1 MRLENETPAT
11 TIERTIEN
19 ILTNNGIKTSD
30 IQFRDDNRYLR
41 IGYWKPLDESIL
53 NQLGDLVICEQS
65 HYDDD
70 CGMLFHYDVRQGA

>member
-1 MRLENETPAT
+1 MRLENESPAT

-19 ILTNNGIKTSD
+19 ILTNNGIKVSD

-41 IGYWKPLDESIL
+41 IGYWKQLDEAVL
-53 NQLGDLVICEQS
+53 DQLGDLVIREQS

-70 CGMLFHYDVRQGA
+70 CGMLFHYDVRQ

>member
-1 MRLENETPAT
+1 MRLENESPAT

-19 ILTNNGIKTSD
+19 ILTNNGIKASD

-41 IGYWKPLDESIL
+41 IGYWKQLDEAVL
-53 NQLGDLVICEQS
+53 DQLGDLVIQEQS

-70 CGMLFHYDVRQGA
+70 CGWLFHYDVRQ